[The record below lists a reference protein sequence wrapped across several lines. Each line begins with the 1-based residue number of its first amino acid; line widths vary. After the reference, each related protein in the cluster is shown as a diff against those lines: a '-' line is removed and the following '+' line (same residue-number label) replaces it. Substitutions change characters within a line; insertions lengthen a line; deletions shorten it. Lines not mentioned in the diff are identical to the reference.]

1 VAEGMQAA
9 GQVISGVGQYEAGKY
24 NAKVANTQAIEI
36 ERNGAAEEERTRE
49 AARMQMG
56 QQIAAQAGG
65 GFQLG
70 TGSAL
75 DALTQSQVNAALDA
89 LTIRRE
95 AAGRARSQRISGSIA
110 KAQGENGLVTGMLG
124 AATTI
129 ANTNADWAAAR
140 QGTTA
145 KGGH

>member
-1 VAEGMQAA
+1 MAEGLQAA
-9 GQVISGVGQYEAGKY
+9 GQVIGGVGQYEAGKY
-24 NAKVANTQAIEI
+24 NAKVANTQAIEL
-36 ERNGAAEEERTRE
+36 ERAGAGEEERVRE

-56 QQIAAQAGG
+56 SQITAQAGG
-65 GFQLG
+65 GFQIG

-95 AAGRARSQRISGSIA
+95 AAGRARAQRISGAIA
-110 KAQGENGLVTGMLG
+110 KSQGENALVSGMLG

-129 ANTNADWAAAR
+129 ANSNSDWAAAR
-140 QGTTA
+140 KGTTPR
-145 KGGH
+145 GGH

>member
-1 VAEGMQAA
+1 MAEGLQAA
-9 GQVISGVGQYEAGKY
+9 GNVINGVGQYEAGKY
-24 NAKVANTQAIEI
+24 NAKVANTQAIEL
-36 ERNGAAEEERTRE
+36 ERSGAAEEERTRE

-56 QQIAAQAGG
+56 QQVAAQAGG

-75 DALTQSQVNAALDA
+75 DALTQSQINASFDA

-95 AAGRARSQRISGSIA
+95 AAGRARAQRISGAIA
-110 KAQGENGLVTGMLG
+110 KSQGENALVSGMLG

-129 ANTNADWAAAR
+129 ANSNSDWAAAR
-140 QGTTA
+140 SGTHRA
-145 KGGH
+145 GGH

>member
-1 VAEGMQAA
+1 MQAA
-9 GQVISGVGQYEAGKY
+9 GQVIGGVGQYEAGKY
-24 NAKVANTQAIEI
+24 NAKVANTQAIEL
-36 ERNGAAEEERTRE
+36 ERAGASEEERVRE

-65 GFQLG
+65 GFQIG

-95 AAGRARSQRISGSIA
+95 AAGRARAQRISGAIA
-110 KAQGENGLVTGMLG
+110 KSQGENALVSGMLG

-145 KGGH
+145 RGGH